1 MLLTLVWISSCGVK
15 RKNVVSKTFHRTTTI
30 FNYLYNAEIVWKEG
44 VKQINAAYRVPP
56 EGYIPVWWAGTED
69 DAASFASNFESAIE
83 KCEIALQKHNQPE
96 NKYFDDLRF
105 LIGRSWFYK
114 RNYILAQKNFEYVLK
129 TFPDT
134 KLKPDVYLWMVKT
147 YFMDGNNVMAVKLL
161 QETIPHLELNKRQ
174 KGQLALVQTQ
184 VYLEEEDYDEVLR
197 TLNANKKNIKGVN
210 NRARAHFLLG
220 QIYSDRGSFSQ
231 AYENYK
237 KVTKLNTDYE
247 LIFNAKLNI
256 AKLFISEQS
265 GTEGTKKLRRLLK
278 KMLRDE
284 KNIDYKDRVF
294 YEIAMLDLKIG
305 NQPGAIENLRNSIAA
320 NTNNQRQK
328 ALSYYKIGQIYF
340 YDLKDFTNAQA
351 YFDSAS
357 TAITRDAP
365 EYREIS
371 TISRTLKEYVTHIN
385 TIQLQDSLL
394 RLARLSDSELESYV
408 DKYLEDKK
416 KREEEAQAR
425 ELEELNRL
433 NDPNLFRQFG
443 ENKNNRRGDFYF
455 DSPDLVGNGKVE
467 FQQIWGQRRN
477 EDNWRRKNKQ
487 IQLASNDETEE
498 VVEVS
503 DEDIEKYGSKEKA
516 QMIKNVPRTEGEK
529 LDANNKIEDALYGLG
544 QVYQNKL
551 NIPDSAVAVYNR
563 LISRYPDSEYAL
575 KGRYALFK
583 LYNDE
588 DNPTK
593 ADQYKIEICGKYPT
607 SRYCKLC
614 NGEQVETE
622 TDEAYEDFL
631 SAYQALYETF
641 KRKEYETCIEFSGFI
656 TMRFASAKELP
667 KAYMIRGKSYAY
679 LGQKDS
685 LISVYE
691 YIKMNYPDS
700 EIIPEVNRTLAFAK
714 GVPEGGPSNPGL
726 SNSNDPGKPPAEND
740 PRYEGFKLE
749 RKPHEKVYIVMLVEK
764 EKIKSNEL
772 QQRIGAF
779 HKNAYAERRL
789 NASIFLYQNK
799 YHMPYISQFN
809 SESEAMDYIKAAMKE
824 PGIGDLLGG
833 ANEKM
838 VFISPA
844 NFRTAYGKKRFE
856 DYFVYYENVVL
867 KSIDGN

>member
-1 MLLTLVWISSCGVK
+1 MLLTLLWISSCGVK

-30 FNYLYNAEIVWKEG
+30 FNYLYNAEIIWREG
-44 VKQINAAYRVPP
+44 VKQINGAYRVPP
-56 EGYIPVWWAGTED
+56 EGYIPVWWAGTEN
-69 DAASFASNFESAIE
+69 DANSFASNFESAIE

-114 RNYILAQKNFEYVLK
+114 RNYILALKNFEYVLK

-161 QETIPHLELNKRQ
+161 QEEIPGAKLNKRQ
-174 KGQLALVQTQ
+174 QGQLALIQAQ

-197 TLNANKKNIKGVN
+197 TINKNKANIKGAN
-210 NRARAHFLLG
+210 NRARAHYLLG
-220 QIYSDRGSFSQ
+220 QIYADKGNFAQ
-231 AYENYK
+231 AYENFK

-247 LIFNAKLNI
+247 LIFNARLNI
-256 AKLFISEQS
+256 AKLFIEEQE
-265 GTEGTKKLRRLLK
+265 GTDQTKKLRRLLK

-284 KNIDYKDRVF
+284 KNVDYKDRVF
-294 YEIAMLDLKIG
+294 YEIAMLDIKI
-305 NQPGAIENLRNSIAA
+305 NDLNGAIENLRNSISA

-340 YDLKDFTNAQA
+340 YDLQDFTNAQA

-357 TAITRDAP
+357 TSINKDAP

-371 TISRTLKEYVTHIN
+371 TISATLKEYITYTN

-394 RLARLSDSELESYV
+394 ALSRLSDAKLEEYV
-408 DKYLEDKK
+408 DDYLVEQKR
-416 KREEEAQAR
+416 REEEAQAR
-425 ELEELNRL
+425 ELEELNSL
-433 NDPNLFRQFG
+433 NDPNLFQQFG
-443 ENKNNRRGDFYF
+443 ENRNSRKQDFYF
-455 DSPDLVGNGKVE
+455 DAPDMVTNGKVE
-467 FQQIWGQRRN
+467 FQQIWGSRRN

-487 IQLASNDETEE
+487 IQLASNDQVEE

-516 QMIKNVPRTEGEK
+516 QMIKNVPRTPEAR
-529 LDANNKIEDALYGLG
+529 LDANKMVEEALYGLG

-551 NIPDSAVAVYNR
+551 SIPDSAIAVYNR

-583 LYNDE
+583 LYNEE
-588 DNPTK
+588 DNPSK
-593 ADQYKIEICGKYPT
+593 ADQYKIEICGRYPN

-614 NGEQVETE
+614 KGEAVEVETDAE
-622 TDEAYEDFL
+622 YEDFL
-631 SAYQALYETF
+631 SAYNALYATF
-641 KRKEYETCIEFSGFI
+641 KTEDYATCIDFSGFI
-656 TMRFASAKELP
+656 TSRFPTAKDLP
-667 KAYMIRGKSYAY
+667 RAYMIRGKSYAY
-679 LGQKDS
+679 LGKKDS
-685 LISVYE
+685 LISVYK
-691 YIKMNYPDS
+691 YIKQNYPES
-700 EIIPEVNRTLAFAK
+700 ELIPEVNRTLAFAT

-726 SNSNDPGKPPAEND
+726 TNTSAQEKPDSEND
-740 PRYEGFKLE
+740 PRYAGFTTE
-749 RKPHEKVYIVMLVEK
+749 RKPHEKVYIVMLVDRTK
-764 EKIKSNEL
+764 VKANIL
-772 QQRIGAF
+772 QQKLGQF
-779 HKNAYAERRL
+779 HKDNYSERRL

-809 SESEAMDYIKAAMKE
+809 DEREAMNYIKMAMKE

-833 ANEKM
+833 VNEKM
-838 VFISPA
+838 VFISPS

-867 KSIDGN
+867 KALEGK